1 MRFLMEGKMSNKIV
15 NWLIG
20 LFGVSSTG
28 LLGKY
33 LLVFFISLMPI
44 LELRGGLVAA
54 ALLKLPALPSYL
66 ISILGNIIPI
76 PFILWFLDAVFDFM
90 KKHNILTGFV
100 SFCERKGNE
109 KKDKIEKLGFLG
121 LVLFVGLPL
130 PGTGA
135 WTGCLI
141 ATILRMDK
149 KKAFLAA
156 ILGVL
161 MASVIMMLV
170 SYGVLANIF

>member
-1 MRFLMEGKMSNKIV
+1 MSNKIV

-90 KKHNILTGFV
+90 KKHNISGVMITDKDEIIVTKNLFEGFKLFEDYKIEHDLNSFKNNSDVILANRLNEELT
-100 SFCERKGNE
+100 
-109 KKDKIEKLGFLG
+109 DKIEK
-121 LVLFVGLPL
+121 VY
-130 PGTGA
+130 T
-135 WTGCLI
+135 
-141 ATILRMDK
+141 RD
-149 KKAFLAA
+149 
-156 ILGVL
+156 
-161 MASVIMMLV
+161 
-170 SYGVLANIF
+170 IFFRD

>member
-1 MRFLMEGKMSNKIV
+1 MSNKIV

-76 PFILWFLDAVFDFM
+76 PFILWFWMLYL
-90 KKHNILTGFV
+90 IL
-100 SFCERKGNE
+100 
-109 KKDKIEKLGFLG
+109 
-121 LVLFVGLPL
+121 
-130 PGTGA
+130 
-135 WTGCLI
+135 
-141 ATILRMDK
+141 
-149 KKAFLAA
+149 
-156 ILGVL
+156 
-161 MASVIMMLV
+161 
-170 SYGVLANIF
+170 